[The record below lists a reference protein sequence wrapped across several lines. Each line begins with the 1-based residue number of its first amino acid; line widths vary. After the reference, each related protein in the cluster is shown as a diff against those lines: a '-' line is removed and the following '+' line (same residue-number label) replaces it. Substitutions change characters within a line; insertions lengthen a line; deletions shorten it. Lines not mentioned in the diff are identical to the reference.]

1 MKEKSALTGADR
13 ERPHVQL
20 TRRERQIMDVLYS
33 QNEASA
39 ADVQAAIPDA
49 PGYSAVRAMLQ
60 KLLDKGHVEY
70 RVDGP
75 RYLYRPRLLKD
86 QAKKNAWLRLIDTF
100 FGGSRIEAMVNLLG
114 DAGSELAPDDLA
126 RLESELK
133 KLKARESGK
142 SQKKSDS
149 SRGR

>member
-1 MKEKSALTGADR
+1 MKEKPAAGDAGR

-20 TRRERQIMDVLYS
+20 TRRERQIMDVLYA

-75 RYLYRPRLLKD
+75 RYLYRPRVLKD

-100 FGGSRIEAMVNLLG
+100 FGGSRAEAMVNLLG
-114 DAGSELAPDDLA
+114 DAEHDLAPDDLVRIEA
-126 RLESELK
+126 ELK
-133 KLKARESGK
+133 KLKLKGAEKGK
-142 SQKKSDS
+142 KGGSH
-149 SRGR
+149 RGR